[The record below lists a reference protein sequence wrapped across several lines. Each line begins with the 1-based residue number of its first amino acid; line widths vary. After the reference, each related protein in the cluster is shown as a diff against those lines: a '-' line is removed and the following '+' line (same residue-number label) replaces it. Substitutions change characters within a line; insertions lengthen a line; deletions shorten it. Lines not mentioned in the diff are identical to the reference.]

1 MQEVTILKEPLY
13 VVDTKNFKGHPQST
27 MHVPGIVDYTG
38 GKTLEE
44 YSKEK
49 GTEFV
54 AITWDEYDEKYQ
66 KPWLKSLQKPF
77 KKISKKT
84 YWYYLE
90 CVPPKKFRHIGSFET
105 FFVGECYTATLY
117 EFCFSY
123 IDHKKKEHY
132 FSALRDIYT
141 DQAELLEQMKAKVK
155 IR

>member
-1 MQEVTILKEPLY
+1 MQPTILKEPLY
-13 VVDTKNFKGHPQST
+13 VVDTKNFKGVPQST
-27 MHVPGIVDYTG
+27 MHVPGIVDYTN

-44 YSKEK
+44 YSKEM

-54 AITWDEYDEKYQ
+54 AIPWDEYDEKFQ

-90 CVPPKKFRHIGSFET
+90 CVPPKKWRHIGSFET

-117 EFCFSY
+117 EFCFSHNDRNGKTVY
-123 IDHKKKEHY
+123 Y
-132 FSALRDIYT
+132 SGLRDILT
-141 DQAELLEQMKAKVK
+141 SEADLLEQMKAKIK
-155 IR
+155 KQ